1 MRLWFGPGVHR
12 STASS
17 ELRGPFDVIGDV
29 HGCLDEL
36 VELLARMGY
45 ADTGGVFRHAT
56 RRAVFLGDLADRGP
70 RSLACIEL
78 VMRMSAAGAAL
89 AVVGNHDDKLARYL
103 HGKKVKVGHG
113 MQRTVAELDALEP
126 RARVELGARIASFV
140 DALPH
145 HQILDDGALVVAHA
159 GLTEALQ
166 GIDSKKARAFA
177 LYGDTNGELDG
188 YGLPVRADWA
198 EHYRGAATVVYG
210 HTPVRAPEWHHRT
223 ICIDTGCVF
232 GGALTAL
239 RWPERELVSVQAR
252 AVYFEAARPLAGPR
266 GS

>member
-1 MRLWFGPGVHR
+1 MLRPHVLPT
-12 STASS
+12 TASR

-36 VELLARMGY
+36 TELLSRLGYGEERGAWRHGAR
-45 ADTGGVFRHAT
+45 T
-56 RRAVFLGDLADRGP
+56 AVFLGDLADRGP
-70 RSLACIEL
+70 RSLACVEL
-78 VMRMSAAGAAL
+78 VMQMHEAGAAL
-89 AVVGNHDDKLARYL
+89 CVVGNHDDKLGRYL
-103 HGKKVKVGHG
+103 RGKKVRIGHG

-126 RARVELGARIASFV
+126 AARDALGGRIAAFV
-140 DALPH
+140 DSLPH
-145 HQILDDGALVVAHA
+145 HLILDEGDLVVAHG
-159 GLTEALQ
+159 GLTEALH
-166 GIDSKKARAFA
+166 GVDSKKARAFA

-198 EHYRGAATVVYG
+198 EHYRGRATVVYG
-210 HTPVRAPEWHHRT
+210 HTPVRVPEWHHRT

-239 RWPERELVSVQAR
+239 RWPERALVSVPAR
-252 AVYFEAARPLAGPR
+252 AVYFEPTRPLAGPR